1 MNAHERAPRA
11 LRRLATLATCATTV
25 LALSSLPAAELPLA
39 WLLAFTLPGAVLGGW
54 SRLTRSPWRRALLAV
69 TLQAS
74 ACWAA
79 LETVGPMSRPAALAC
94 TILPPLAFATTR
106 NHDGDPSLALFLS
119 LCVVLVGTILDGLHM
134 PLLVAYVVT
143 AFLALHAATLLRSYR
158 SSAPRRSTPKLR
170 AAAVAA

>member
-94 TILPPLAFATTR
+94 TILPPLAFLAIVLDTDRFHLQLARTLETGC
-106 NHDGDPSLALFLS
+106 NHWLLPG
-119 LCVVLVGTILDGLHM
+119 CVVGELVSGNL
-134 PLLVAYVVT
+134 PLPA
-143 AFLALHAATLLRSYR
+143 AAAT
-158 SSAPRRSTPKLR
+158 APPEGIATFGAPI
-170 AAAVAA
+170 